1 MTELYRL
8 RSVTKRYGSN
18 VAVDIDA
25 LTIPAGRL
33 YTLTG
38 ANGAGKSTLLGI
50 LAFLTPP
57 TTGEIFYAG
66 ERIDWKSD
74 IVKNRR
80 RKVTLLHQSP
90 YLFRGTVYRNV
101 AYGLKARG
109 VAGETMLRAV
119 DRALETVGLERF
131 RDRDARELS
140 GGEAQR
146 VAMAR
151 ALALDPEVLLLD
163 EPLANIDRE
172 TAMLLETVIAAL
184 PSRGTTVVMTTHDP
198 DPPARLERRVD
209 RAGRGE
215 GRTCRPMRKRGA
227 SYWRASRRWA
237 PSGSRPAGRWAG
249 PSRRTSPRRGPS
261 RSATTPRWTG
271 TPSGRTIAADRRA

>member
-1 MTELYRL
+1 MKELYRL

-25 LTIPAGRL
+25 LTIVAGRL
-33 YTLTG
+33 YTLMG

-74 IVKNRR
+74 IVRKRR

-90 YLFRGTVYRNV
+90 YLFGGTVSRNV
-101 AYGLKARG
+101 AYGLSARG
-109 VAGETMLRAV
+109 IAGETTRRAV
-119 DRALETVGLERF
+119 DRALETVGLDRF

-151 ALALDPEVLLLD
+151 ALALDPDVLLLD

-172 TAMLLETVIAAL
+172 TAILLEALIASL

-198 DPPARLERRVD
+198 DPPGRLSGGSIVL
-209 RAGRGE
+209 E
-215 GRTCRPMRKRGA
+215 GGK
-227 SYWRASRRWA
+227 
-237 PSGSRPAGRWAG
+237 
-249 PSRRTSPRRGPS
+249 
-261 RSATTPRWTG
+261 
-271 TPSGRTIAADRRA
+271 IAHADL

>member
-1 MTELYRL
+1 LTELYRL

-18 VAVDIDA
+18 VAVDIDS
-25 LTIPAGRL
+25 LTIDSGRL

-50 LAFLTPP
+50 LSFLEPP

-66 ERIDWKSD
+66 ERVDWRGD
-74 IVKNRR
+74 LLMRRR

-90 YLFRGTVYRNV
+90 YLFGGTVFRNV

-109 VAGETMLRAV
+109 IAGEATLRAV
-119 DRALETVGLERF
+119 DRALETVGLEGF
-131 RDRDARELS
+131 RGRDARELS

-146 VAMAR
+146 VALAR

-172 TAMLLETVIAAL
+172 TVRLLEAVIASL
-184 PSRGTTVVMTTHDP
+184 PSRGTTVVMTSHDP
-198 DPPARLERRVD
+198 GHPARRSGVPIVLEGGKV
-209 RAGRGE
+209 
-215 GRTCRPMRKRGA
+215 
-227 SYWRASRRWA
+227 A
-237 PSGSRPAGRWAG
+237 PSP
-249 PSRRTSPRRGPS
+249 PSS
-261 RSATTPRWTG
+261 TPEG
-271 TPSGRTIAADRRA
+271 GAA

>member
-1 MTELYRL
+1 LSELYRL

-18 VAVDIDA
+18 VAVEIDS
-25 LTIPAGRL
+25 LTIDSGRL

-57 TTGEIFYAG
+57 TSGDLFYAG

-74 IVKNRR
+74 ILRKRR

-90 YLFRGTVYRNV
+90 YLFGGTVFRNV

-109 VAGETMLRAV
+109 IAGDAEQRVV
-119 DRALETVGLERF
+119 DRALQTVALEGF
-131 RDRDARELS
+131 HDRDARELS

-163 EPLANIDRE
+163 EPFANIDRE
-172 TAMLLETVIAAL
+172 TAGLLEAVIASL

-198 DPPARLERRVD
+198 DHPFRLNGGSI
-209 RAGRGE
+209 ALE
-215 GRTCRPMRKRGA
+215 GGKVAAP
-227 SYWRASRRWA
+227 RASL
-237 PSGSRPAGRWAG
+237 PA
-249 PSRRTSPRRGPS
+249 
-261 RSATTPRWTG
+261 
-271 TPSGRTIAADRRA
+271 

>member
-18 VAVDIDA
+18 VAVAIDA
-25 LTIPAGRL
+25 LTIDAGRL

-66 ERIDWKSD
+66 ERIDWKGD
-74 IVKNRR
+74 IVARRR

-90 YLFRGTVYRNV
+90 YLFGGTVFRNV

-109 VAGETMLRAV
+109 IAGDAALRAAT
-119 DRALETVGLERF
+119 RALETVGLERF
-131 RDRDARELS
+131 RERDARELS

-172 TAMLLETVIAAL
+172 TAILLETVIASL

-198 DPPARLERRVD
+198 DHPTRLNGGSIVLERGKITPPHD
-209 RAGRGE
+209 
-215 GRTCRPMRKRGA
+215 PL
-227 SYWRASRRWA
+227 
-237 PSGSRPAGRWAG
+237 PA
-249 PSRRTSPRRGPS
+249 
-261 RSATTPRWTG
+261 
-271 TPSGRTIAADRRA
+271 

>member
-8 RSVTKRYGSN
+8 RSVTKRYGAN
-18 VAVDIDA
+18 VAVDIES
-25 LTIPAGRL
+25 LTIAAGRL

-66 ERIDWKSD
+66 ERIDWKSA
-74 IVKNRR
+74 IVRSLR

-90 YLFRGTVYRNV
+90 YLFGGTVSRNV

-109 VAGETMLRAV
+109 IAGETALRAV
-119 DRALETVGLERF
+119 DRALETVGLDRF

-151 ALALDPEVLLLD
+151 ALALGPEVLLLD

-172 TAMLLETVIAAL
+172 TAVLLETVIASL

-198 DPPARLERRVD
+198 DH
-209 RAGRGE
+209 
-215 GRTCRPMRKRGA
+215 
-227 SYWRASRRWA
+227 
-237 PSGSRPAGRWAG
+237 
-249 PSRRTSPRRGPS
+249 PSRLNGG
-261 RSATTPRWTG
+261 A
-271 TPSGRTIAADRRA
+271 IALEGGKVAHADL

>member
-18 VAVDIDA
+18 VAVDIDLLA
-25 LTIPAGRL
+25 IDAGRL

-50 LAFLTPP
+50 LAFLMPP

-74 IVKNRR
+74 IVRRRR

-90 YLFRGTVYRNV
+90 YLFGGTVSRNV

-109 VAGETMLRAV
+109 ITGDVALRAV
-119 DRALETVGLERF
+119 DRALGTVGLEGF

-151 ALALDPEVLLLD
+151 ALAMDPEVLLLD

-172 TAMLLETVIAAL
+172 TAGMLEAVIASL

-198 DPPARLERRVD
+198 DL
-209 RAGRGE
+209 
-215 GRTCRPMRKRGA
+215 
-227 SYWRASRRWA
+227 
-237 PSGSRPAGRWAG
+237 PAGRNVG
-249 PSRRTSPRRGPS
+249 SIVLEG
-261 RSATTPRWTG
+261 G
-271 TPSGRTIAADRRA
+271 KIAHADL

>member
-8 RSVTKRYGSN
+8 RSVTKRYGTN
-18 VAVDIDA
+18 VAVAIDA
-25 LTIPAGRL
+25 LTIDSGRL
-33 YTLTG
+33 YALNG

-57 TTGEIFYAG
+57 TTGEILYAG
-66 ERIDWKSD
+66 ERIDWKGD
-74 IVKNRR
+74 MVRELR

-90 YLFRGTVYRNV
+90 YLFKGTVFRNV
-101 AYGLKARG
+101 AYGLSARG
-109 VAGETMLRAV
+109 IAGEDALRAV
-119 DRALETVGLERF
+119 ARALETVGLEGF

-151 ALALDPEVLLLD
+151 ALAPAPEVLLLD

-172 TAMLLETVIAAL
+172 TAGLLEAVIASL

-198 DPPARLERRVD
+198 DPPA
-209 RAGRGE
+209 GRNV
-215 GRTCRPMRKRGA
+215 
-227 SYWRASRRWA
+227 
-237 PSGSRPAGRWAG
+237 GSIVLDGG
-249 PSRRTSPRRGPS
+249 KVVSPRDPLP
-261 RSATTPRWTG
+261 A
-271 TPSGRTIAADRRA
+271 

>member
-1 MTELYRL
+1 MIELYRL

-25 LTIPAGRL
+25 LTIDTGRL

-74 IVKNRR
+74 IVRGLR

-90 YLFRGTVYRNV
+90 YLFGGTVFRNV
-101 AYGLKARG
+101 AYGLSARG
-109 VAGETMLRAV
+109 IAVNATRRAV
-119 DRALETVGLERF
+119 DRALETVGLEGF

-146 VAMAR
+146 VALAR
-151 ALALDPEVLLLD
+151 ALAPAPEVLLLD

-172 TAMLLETVIAAL
+172 TAGLLEATIASL

-198 DPPARLERRVD
+198 DPPARGSGGSILLDGGKV
-209 RAGRGE
+209 
-215 GRTCRPMRKRGA
+215 
-227 SYWRASRRWA
+227 A
-237 PSGSRPAGRWAG
+237 PSRDPLPA
-249 PSRRTSPRRGPS
+249 
-261 RSATTPRWTG
+261 
-271 TPSGRTIAADRRA
+271 

>member
-25 LTIPAGRL
+25 LTIDAGRV

-66 ERIDWKSD
+66 ERVDWKGD
-74 IVKNRR
+74 DGKRRR

-90 YLFRGTVYRNV
+90 YLFGGTVFRNV

-109 VAGETMLRAV
+109 IAREAERTAV
-119 DRALETVGLERF
+119 DRALEAVGLERF
-131 RDRDARELS
+131 AGRDARELS

-172 TAMLLETVIAAL
+172 TAGLLEAVIAAL

-198 DPPARLERRVD
+198 DHPARRNGGSIVLEGGKI
-209 RAGRGE
+209 AL
-215 GRTCRPMRKRGA
+215 
-227 SYWRASRRWA
+227 
-237 PSGSRPAGRWAG
+237 
-249 PSRRTSPRRGPS
+249 PRNPL
-261 RSATTPRWTG
+261 P
-271 TPSGRTIAADRRA
+271 I